1 LVIFLIGRFC
11 PAHIRFEENP
21 MSYRALVSIVEICM
35 NAGPVRQTDFRM
47 TLDEDFELGEQI
59 AEKIASKRTLDA
71 ALTEASMT
79 LELLVTRF
87 EDDTN
92 RREWISDY
100 ADQTWAI
107 SFETRGDYTRVVIS
121 GRDAGGEEIF
131 KRVTVYG

>member
-1 LVIFLIGRFC
+1 
-11 PAHIRFEENP
+11 

>member
-1 LVIFLIGRFC
+1 
-11 PAHIRFEENP
+11 

-35 NAGPVRQTDFRM
+35 NDGPVNQTDFRM
-47 TLDEDFELGEQI
+47 TLDEGFELGEQI
-59 AEKIASKRTLDA
+59 AENLASKRTHGA

-87 EDDTN
+87 ASDLE
-92 RREWISDY
+92 RREWVQDY
-100 ADQTWAI
+100 ADQTWSI